1 MDRDELERWLC
12 GPETQPPLPTALAD
26 ALGLPAAELA
36 DTTLLRV
43 ARRVQSL
50 RLTLAVLRDAFPCDV
65 DVWRWL
71 ETTRLELAG
80 KSPREALV
88 RGTFAVEALA
98 IRTWNEVAGPIEV
111 G

>member
-12 GPETQPPLPTALAD
+12 GPETQPPLPSALAD
-26 ALGLPAAELA
+26 ALGLPAIELA

-43 ARRVQSL
+43 ADRVHSL

-71 ETTRLELAG
+71 ENRRPELGG
-80 KSPREALV
+80 KTPRQTLV
-88 RGTFAVEALA
+88 RDTFAVEALA
-98 IRTWNEVAGPIEV
+98 IQTWNEVASPIEV